1 VSRSFLRSNLPNI
14 VFPPLQD
21 RVAPKYRVLFYED
34 AFYNVIDTSLA
45 NGKLEPPKPLRVL
58 PFGRNKEFVGRQSQL
73 DRLITILHT
82 EDTTE
87 DCQRAALVGLGGVG
101 KTQIALEIAFQIQK
115 LSPEYSLFWVR
126 ASDRTSFETAY
137 RQIGQQLKIPGL
149 DDDKADVKE
158 LVRAALSLERS
169 GKWIM
174 IVDNADDFELLY
186 TRADAST
193 ESRALHEYL
202 PCSPLGAIL
211 FTTRDREAATKY
223 AGPNVIVIEEMDDGE
238 SRVLLKTSLQNKRLV
253 EDEDG
258 TTKLLK
264 LLVNLP
270 LAIMQ
275 AAAYLNA
282 KGATIAEYLRIYEE
296 SSDSVIKLLSK
307 DFEDRRRYPGL
318 KNPVATTWLISFEQI
333 RLRDPLAADYM
344 AFISCINDQDI
355 PGDLL
360 PPAPR
365 LQKAEAI
372 GTLKAFGFI
381 KKRLRGESY
390 DMHRLVHI
398 AMQSWLS
405 LNDEL
410 KSWNEKRP
418 PAQKETEKYRALAL
432 KSVAD
437 AFTVDEE
444 DDEHLELY
452 QQLLPHAKTIL
463 AHEFVGS
470 TDQKCKAKLLHN
482 AAWYVSEQGDFR
494 SAEKWMIE
502 AVEIRTDEMG
512 KGDSE
517 TLKSM
522 QQLSIA
528 YSDMGKAKEAAELQ
542 KRVVRTI
549 SEKNNGEE
557 DSDSLDAMA
566 LLATMYS
573 NLGMWSEAEEL
584 GQRVVKV
591 SEELDADETD
601 IANQKRSL
609 ALIYKNSG
617 KLKLAAKLAEEVFEQ
632 LGETLGPEDPETLSC
647 MHTLA
652 MIYEAQGKLDKA
664 TNLGMQVMETYRR
677 TLGDSHPITLTIMGD
692 MALIYDRQGKL
703 EEAQRLGELIVVAF
717 EKTLGKDHP
726 ETLTSLSN
734 LLSVYRR
741 LGKLEE
747 AEKRGELVIEVSKR
761 VLGEKHRYTLLK
773 MGDLAST
780 YRDRGKLDEAAE
792 LGLLVLSMRK
802 STLEESHPDILLGIT
817 NLASTYREQGRLTE
831 AEELEKSA
839 EDLRQK
845 QGEDHPRVLASK
857 NNLASI
863 YRKQG
868 RLQEA
873 EELGSQVLKQRM
885 EVLGDNHPE
894 TLVTRTDLA
903 LTYHKQGRYLKMQ
916 ETLLG
921 SGHLDTPN
929 STNDFAGTHESV
941 GQSEEREEIP
951 EAGDKG
957 VEGEVARA
965 RETLVAQK
973 KVSSERRALV
983 ETRGLVWYLA
993 LPGFAIAFLFF
1004 VMIVASRVWRM

>member
-1 VSRSFLRSNLPNI
+1 MKMPS
-14 VFPPLQD
+14 
-21 RVAPKYRVLFYED
+21 
-34 AFYNVIDTSLA
+34 YNVTYTNLA
-45 NGKLEPPKPLRVL
+45 NFKLEPPKPLRVL
-58 PFGRNKEFVGRQSQL
+58 PFGRNKDFVGRQSQL
-73 DRLITILHT
+73 DQLITILYT
-82 EDTTE
+82 EDTKE

-101 KTQIALEIAFQIQK
+101 KTQIALEVAFQIQK

-126 ASDRTSFETAY
+126 ASDMTSFETAY
-137 RQIGQQLKIPGL
+137 RQIGQQLKIPGF

-158 LVRAALSLERS
+158 LVRARLSLERS

-186 TRADAST
+186 NRADEST

-211 FTTRDREAATKY
+211 FTTRDREAATRY
-223 AGPNVIVIEEMDDGE
+223 AGSNVIVIEEMDDAE
-238 SRVLLKTSLQNKRLV
+238 SRVLLKTSLQNKRLA
-253 EDEDG
+253 EDEGG

-264 LLVNLP
+264 LLINLP
-270 LAIMQ
+270 LAVMQ

-307 DFEDRRRYPGL
+307 DFEDRRRYPGM

-355 PGDLL
+355 PRDLL
-360 PPAPR
+360 PPAPQ

-381 KKRLRGESY
+381 KERLSGESY

-398 AMQSWLS
+398 AMQSWLN

-410 KSWNEKRP
+410 KSRNEKQP
-418 PAQKETEKYRALAL
+418 QAQKKTEKYRALAL

-437 AFTVDEE
+437 AFTVEE
-444 DDEHLELY
+444 DEHQELY
-452 QQLLPHAKTIL
+452 QQLLPHAETIL
-463 AHEFVGS
+463 AHKFVGS
-470 TDQKCKAKLLHN
+470 TDQKYKAKLLHN

-502 AVEIRTDEMG
+502 AVEIRTEEMG
-512 KGDSE
+512 EVDSE

-522 QQLSIA
+522 QQLSVA

-549 SEKNNGEE
+549 SEKNNGKE

-566 LLATMYS
+566 LLAIMYS
-573 NLGMWSEAEEL
+573 DLGMWSEAEEL

-591 SEELDADETD
+591 SEKLGADETD
-601 IANQKRSL
+601 IANQKRRL
-609 ALIYKNSG
+609 ALIYKDSG
-617 KLKLAAKLAEEVFEQ
+617 KLKLAGKLAEEVFKQ
-632 LGETLGPEDPETLSC
+632 LGKTLGLEDPETLSC

-652 MIYEAQGKLDKA
+652 SIYEAQGKLDKA
-664 TNLGMQVMETYRR
+664 TDLGKRVMETYIKK
-677 TLGDSHPITLTIMGD
+677 LGDRHPNTLTIMGD

-703 EEAQRLGELIVVAF
+703 EEAQRLGEWIVVNF
-717 EKTLGKDHP
+717 EQTLGEDHP
-726 ETLTSLSN
+726 ETLTSRSN

-747 AEKRGELVIEVSKR
+747 AEKCGELVIEVSKR
-761 VLGEKHRYTLLK
+761 VLGEKHRNTLLK

-780 YRDRGKLDEAAE
+780 YRDRGKLDEAAK

-817 NLASTYREQGRLTE
+817 NLTSTYREQGRLTE

-873 EELGSQVLKQRM
+873 EELGSQVLKKRM
-885 EVLGDNHPE
+885 EVLGENHPE

-929 STNDFAGTHESV
+929 SIKDIASTHESV
-941 GQSEEREEIP
+941 GQSEEPEGIP

-965 RETLVAQK
+965 RETLVAKK
-973 KVSSERRALV
+973 KVSSERWPLV
-983 ETRGLVWYLA
+983 ETRWLSWYLA
-993 LPGFAIAFLFF
+993 PPGFAIAFLIF
-1004 VMIVASRVWRM
+1004 VMLVASRVWRM